1 MICVKHNICKV
12 CTILAVFAIFFTS
25 CSKSLGYSVM
35 LWSSN
40 EYGLHD
46 GDLVQVY
53 IKSNISQVYVVG
65 TPNTQQ
71 KIEVPFWQ
79 IMEPQS
85 KNKILAAYERY
96 RDYQNM
102 YATVAVDGLPVRFEP
117 VNTSRQVYRLRK
129 NETVKVLYK
138 GKGVAPM
145 SGSSPLPGDW
155 LYILTKD
162 GTMGWCFSYNLRL
175 YDELTPLVAEEA
187 VEELDENLEKVLDS
201 DWYPESY
208 QNMVNN
214 RRVDIKQLMAGYH
227 FSTGKES
234 GKIELRLEGVAA
246 NWEYKGTE
254 KIENNVYR
262 FTGTPLTINIK
273 NANYISLQYADDRG
287 MPKAYPMV
295 TMQTSVEEIIA
306 EEIQRR
312 EVQYKRILDHGTMF
326 SSSNYGDLLFMEDG
340 TFSWNDYQRLGSI
353 VPAGAGNHGKVE
365 FDVFLDSKLM
375 NDNSSLQQSGYDGAI
390 TFKFDRSSKPVY
402 FLYRLEA
409 SGIRFE
415 EVQPRSIKNGLISER
430 SSNALVL
437 FFSKN

>member
-1 MICVKHNICKV
+1 MIFIKQKFFSI
-12 CTILAVFAIFFTS
+12 CTILALFAVFFTS
-25 CSKSLGYSVM
+25 CSKNLGYSVM
-35 LWSSN
+35 LWSSQ

-85 KNKILAAYERY
+85 KGKILASYERY
-96 RDYQNM
+96 KDYKNI
-102 YATVAVDGLPVRFEP
+102 YATVAIDGLPVRFEP

-129 NETVKVLYK
+129 NETVKVLCK
-138 GKGVAPM
+138 GKGVSPM
-145 SGSSPLPGDW
+145 SGSKPLPGDW

-175 YDELTPLVAEEA
+175 YDELTPVVAEET
-187 VEELDENLEKVLDS
+187 VEELDENLEKVLDT
-201 DWYPESY
+201 DWYPENY
-208 QNMVNN
+208 QTMVNN
-214 RRVDIKQLMAGYH
+214 RRVNLNQFMKDFH

-234 GKIELRLEGVAA
+234 GKIELRLENVSG

-254 KIENNVYR
+254 KVENNIYR
-262 FTGTPLTINIK
+262 FTGTPLTITIK
-273 NANYISLQYADDRG
+273 NANYILLQYTDEKG
-287 MPKAYPMV
+287 MPKTYPLV
-295 TMQTSVEEIIA
+295 KMQNSVEEIIA

-312 EVQYKRILDHGTMF
+312 ENQYKRILNHGTMF
-326 SSSNYGDLLFMEDG
+326 SSSNYGDLIFMEDG

-353 VPAGAGNHGKVE
+353 VPTGSGNHGKVE
-365 FDVFLDSKLM
+365 FDIFLDSKLT
-375 NDNSSLQQSGYDGAI
+375 NDNSSIQQSGYDGVI
-390 TFKFDRSSKPVY
+390 TFNFDKNTKPVH
-402 FLYRLEA
+402 FLYRLETN
-409 SGIRFE
+409 GIRFE
-415 EVQPRSIKNGLISER
+415 EVQNRNIKNSLISDR
-430 SSNALVL
+430 SPNALIL